1 MSKMMRDNKMV
12 EASLMAFKLNKL
24 RDFFHAMD
32 RLVSGRLP
40 PPKPFIRGINIPGVD
55 TNQQI
60 DRTQDPVESIL
71 INQEHFE
78 SVLETG

>member
-1 MSKMMRDNKMV
+1 LDLLEEEGKLSKMMRENKMV

-55 TNQQI
+55 AN
-60 DRTQDPVESIL
+60 
-71 INQEHFE
+71 
-78 SVLETG
+78 